1 MQVIDGLLRVLWGS
15 GDNPL
20 FLQAGILGV
29 LLIAVGLYFTIRLGV
44 IQLRHFGHMIG
55 AFKKSLKPEHSGG
68 ISGFQAF
75 STSLAARVGAGN
87 ISGVAIAITIGGP
100 GAIFWMWI
108 VALVGMATAMVEATL
123 AQTFKHRDTEE
134 GANVYRGGPAYYM
147 QRGLKK
153 RWMGVLFSIFLI
165 LAFPFAFNSLQSNT
179 VATAMENSFGIEAG
193 VVGFFIAALTAA
205 IIFGGIKRIAKFAEV
220 VVPFM
225 AIAYL
230 LLGLVVIVL
239 NITEVPSV
247 LGDIVLSAFG
257 LKEAA
262 GGAIGFTVA
271 QALSQGLRRGLFSN
285 EAGLG
290 SAPNAAAAA
299 DVPHPTNQGYVQS
312 LGVFVDTI
320 IICTTT
326 ALIILLSGVWTPG
339 TDEYAGRGVALTQD
353 ALSASVGDW
362 GGDFIALALVFFA
375 FTSIVANYYYGET
388 SVLFLNGDHRILI
401 PMRLLVVA
409 CVFGGAIA
417 SVSTVWDIA
426 DVALGLMAL
435 VNLSALVLLSKVGID
450 VIKNYEAQMNQGLTP
465 SFSHASVP
473 GISDLIEPDVWV
485 SAETGPTPPPVPP
498 GQSPDRPITPAR

>member
-1 MQVIDGLLRVLWGS
+1 MEIIGGLLRVLWGS

-20 FLQAGILGV
+20 VFQAGILGV
-29 LLIAVGLYFTIRLGV
+29 LLIAVGLYFTVRLRA
-44 IQLRHFGHMIG
+44 IQLRHFGHMVG
-55 AFKKSLKPEHSGG
+55 AFRKSLKPEHSGG

-87 ISGVAIAITIGGP
+87 ISGVAIAITIGGA
-100 GAIFWMWI
+100 GAVFWMWV

-123 AQTFKHRDTEE
+123 AQTFKHRDAEE
-134 GANVYRGGPAYYM
+134 GQNVFRGGPAYYM
-147 QRGLKK
+147 QRGLNR
-153 RWMGVLFSIFLI
+153 RWMGVLFSVFLI

-179 VATAMENSFGIEAG
+179 VATAMENSFGIESG
-193 VVGFFIAALTAA
+193 VVGFFIAVLTAG
-205 IIFGGIKRIAKFAEV
+205 IIFGGIRRIAKFAEV

-230 LLGLVVIVL
+230 ILGLVVVAV
-239 NITEVPSV
+239 NITEVPGV
-247 LGDIVLSAFG
+247 FADIVLSAFG
-257 LKEAA
+257 LREAA
-262 GGAIGFTVA
+262 GGAVGFTVA

-290 SAPNAAAAA
+290 SAPNAAATA
-299 DVPHPTNQGYVQS
+299 DIPHPTNQGYLQS

-320 IICTTT
+320 VICTTT

-339 TDEYAGRGVALTQD
+339 TTEYKGRGVALTQD

-362 GGDFIALALVFFA
+362 GGDFVALALVFFA

-388 SVLFLNGDHRILI
+388 SLLFLTGDHRVLL
-401 PMRLLVVA
+401 PMRVLVVA
-409 CVFGGAIA
+409 CVFGGAVA

-435 VNLSALVLLSKVGID
+435 VNLTALLLLSRVGIE
-450 VIKNYEAQMNQGLTP
+450 VIKNYEAQKQRGLTP
-465 SFSHASVP
+465 TFTHDSVP
-473 GISDLIEPDVWV
+473 GISSRIEPDVWTT
-485 SAETGPTPPPVPP
+485 AESGRAVIP
-498 GQSPDRPITPAR
+498 SPD

>member
-1 MQVIDGLLRVLWGS
+1 MQVIDTLLRVLWGS

-20 FLQAGILGV
+20 ILQAGILGV
-29 LLIAVGLYFTIRLGV
+29 LLIAVGLYLTVRLGA
-44 IQLRHFGHMIG
+44 IQVRHFGHMLG
-55 AFKKSLKPEHSGG
+55 AFARSIRPEHAGG

-87 ISGVAIAITIGGP
+87 ISGVAIAITVGGP
-100 GAIFWMWI
+100 GAILWMWV

-134 GANVYRGGPAYYM
+134 GQNVFRGGPAYYM
-147 QRGLKK
+147 QRGLGR
-153 RWMGVLFSIFLI
+153 RWMGVVFSVFLI

-179 VATAMENSFGIEAG
+179 VATAVENSFGIDPG
-193 VVGFFIAALTAA
+193 VVGFFIAALTAG

-220 VVPFM
+220 AVPFM
-225 AIAYL
+225 ALAYL
-230 LLGLVVIVL
+230 GLGLVVIAI
-239 NITEVPSV
+239 NIAEVPAV
-247 LGDIVLSAFG
+247 LADIVLNAFG
-257 LKEAA
+257 LREAA

-290 SAPNAAAAA
+290 SAPNAAATA
-299 DVPHPTNQGYVQS
+299 DVPHPTNQGYIQA

-320 IICTTT
+320 VICTTT
-326 ALIILLSGVWTPG
+326 ALIILLSGVWSPG
-339 TDEYAGRGVALTQD
+339 VTGYDGRGVALTQD

-362 GGDFIALALVFFA
+362 GGDFVALALVFFA

-388 SVLFLNGDHRILI
+388 SVLFLRGDHRILV
-401 PMRLLVVA
+401 PMRILVVA
-409 CVFGGAIA
+409 GVFGGAIA

-435 VNLSALVLLSKVGID
+435 VNLTAVVLLSRVGIA
-450 VIKNYEAQMNQGLTP
+450 VIRNYEDQMKQGLTP
-465 SFSHASVP
+465 SFTHDSVP
-473 GISDLIEPDVWV
+473 GIGSRLEPDVWV
-485 SAETGPTPPPVPP
+485 
-498 GQSPDRPITPAR
+498 PDRSDRLAGRAPDPLT

>member
-1 MQVIDGLLRVLWGS
+1 MPVIDGLLRVLWGS

-20 FLQAGILGV
+20 ILQAGILGI
-29 LLIAVGLYFTIRLGV
+29 LLIAVGIYFTVRLGA
-44 IQLRHFGHMIG
+44 IQLRHFGHMIS
-55 AFKKSLKPEHSGG
+55 AFKRSLKPEHTGG

-100 GAIFWMWI
+100 GAVFWMWV
-108 VALVGMATAMVEATL
+108 VALLGMATAMVEATL
-123 AQTFKHRDTEE
+123 AQTFKHRDSEE
-134 GANVYRGGPAYYM
+134 GANIFRGGPAYYM
-147 QRGLKK
+147 QRGLGK

-165 LAFPFAFNSLQSNT
+165 LAFPFAFNSLQANT
-179 VATAMENSFGIEAG
+179 VATAMENSFGIDPA
-193 VVGFFIAALTAA
+193 VLGFFIALLTAA

-230 LLGLVVIVL
+230 LLGLVVIGL
-239 NITEVPSV
+239 NITEVPAV
-247 LGDIVLSAFG
+247 LGDIVLSAVG
-257 LKEAA
+257 LKEVA
-262 GGAIGFTVA
+262 GGAVGFTVA
-271 QALSQGLRRGLFSN
+271 QALSQGVRRGLFSN

-299 DVPHPTNQGYVQS
+299 DVAHPTNQGYIQS

-401 PMRLLVVA
+401 PMRILVVA
-409 CVFGGAIA
+409 CVFGGAVA
-417 SVSTVWDIA
+417 SVGTVWDIA

-435 VNLSALVLLSKVGID
+435 VNLSALALLSTVGIK
-450 VIKNYEAQMNQGLTP
+450 VIKNYEAQLKLGLEPAFT
-465 SFSHASVP
+465 HTSVP
-473 GISDLIEPDVWV
+473 EIADRLEPDVWV
-485 SAETGPTPPPVPP
+485 ARAASPQLSAP
-498 GQSPDRPITPAR
+498 QD

>member
-1 MQVIDGLLRVLWGS
+1 MPVIDGLLRVLWGS

-20 FLQAGILGV
+20 IFQAGILGI
-29 LLIAVGLYFTIRLGV
+29 LLIAVGVYFTVRLGA
-44 IQLRHFGHMIG
+44 IQLRHFGHMIW
-55 AFKKSLKPEHSGG
+55 AFRRSLKPEHTGG

-100 GAIFWMWI
+100 GAVFWMWV
-108 VALVGMATAMVEATL
+108 VALLGMATAMVEATL
-123 AQTFKHRDTEE
+123 AQTFKHRDSEE
-134 GANVYRGGPAYYM
+134 GANIFRGGPAYYM
-147 QRGLKK
+147 QRGLGK

-165 LAFPFAFNSLQSNT
+165 LAFPFAFNSLQANT
-179 VATAMENSFGIEAG
+179 VATAMENSFGIDPG
-193 VVGFFIAALTAA
+193 VLGFFMALLTAA

-225 AIAYL
+225 ALAYL
-230 LLGLVVIVL
+230 ALGLVVIVL
-239 NITEVPSV
+239 NITEVPAV

-257 LKEAA
+257 LNEVA

-271 QALSQGLRRGLFSN
+271 QALSQGVRRGLFSN

-299 DVPHPTNQGYVQS
+299 DVAHPTNQGYIQS

-339 TDEYAGRGVALTQD
+339 TQEYAGRGVALTQD

-409 CVFGGAIA
+409 CVFGGAVA
-417 SVSTVWDIA
+417 SVGTVWDIA

-435 VNLSALVLLSKVGID
+435 VNLSALALLSTIAIK
-450 VIKNYEAQMNQGLTP
+450 VIKNYESQMKLGQEPTFTH
-465 SFSHASVP
+465 SSVP
-473 GISDLIEPDVWV
+473 EIADRLEPDVWV
-485 SAETGPTPPPVPP
+485 SRGSTAQVSAP
-498 GQSPDRPITPAR
+498 QD